1 MVPRVVAHGRRRTT
15 DDPPRIGS
23 VAEREYKNEVA
34 LTLSDNIDITGTAD
48 AADGESGRSD
58 ANVLAESS
66 EVLLDNGTHG
76 VDFDPSGSEEWAER
90 ESRNQLKRVA
100 GLGELQDITEVEYRK
115 VRLERVV
122 LVGVWSSAVTTQ
134 AKAEES
140 LRELAALAQ
149 TAGAEV
155 CDGLLQHRSRPDA
168 ATYVG
173 SGKAKEIADI
183 VAREEADTIVVD
195 DDLPPSQRRGLED
208 AAKVKVVDRT
218 AVILDIFAQ
227 HATSREGKA
236 QVELAQLEYMLPR
249 LRGWGGSL
257 SRQAGG
263 QAAGQNGGI
272 GSRVGQIGRAH
283 V

>member
-1 MVPRVVAHGRRRTT
+1 VSSSPATHEASHGNRIDKEDVVMG
-15 DDPPRIGS
+15 G
-23 VAEREYKNEVA
+23 
-34 LTLSDNIDITGTAD
+34 G
-48 AADGESGRSD
+48 G
-58 ANVLAESS
+58 VLAEAS
-66 EVLLDNGTHG
+66 EVLLDEGG
-76 VDFDPSGSEEWAER
+76 VAGATERHDEEWVER
-90 ESRNQLKRVA
+90 ESRNQLKHVA
-100 GLGELQDITEVEYRK
+100 GLGELKDVTEVEYRK

-122 LVGVWSSAVTTQ
+122 LVGVWSSAKTTQ

-140 LRELAALAQ
+140 LRELAALAE

-155 CDGLLQHRSRPDA
+155 CDGLLQHRLKPDA

-236 QVELAQLEYMLPR
+236 HHRQN
-249 LRGWGGSL
+249 RGKERRASGTTKL
-257 SRQAGG
+257 QAGIEHCI
-263 QAAGQNGGI
+263 AVRHELRRDIA
-272 GSRVGQIGRAH
+272 
-283 V
+283 